1 MRPVSKLTPRMI
13 SNFCKVR
20 LSSVLS
26 PHETDRLRHY
36 LNDLLERRIFPPYC
50 KNHIDCAAVGQ
61 VTGIDEQ
68 RLFDVRSHIRPVFDA
83 MCRALA
89 DAGEPQFVP
98 GIVPR
103 EARYLP
109 PSSPPVI
116 PPAVQISIDGPT
128 EAPKRKRG
136 RPRKGEIRPIVAKPG
151 GGERKR
157 GPKPRE
163 IVEFPEAKWT
173 DWIETSSFSQM
184 LSLHMRRHGDS
195 AHHLSRAVSGE
206 DMSLD
211 AHLLGH
217 WIKGRR
223 SPQTSQSFALLNRIE
238 RRYRL
243 PMNYFSARLPHRTRA
258 VTGNRL
264 DDIEPSVRRR
274 LAWHLPD
281 NFRYRP
287 LVEQDEILQWVTN
300 TIITGATDYRKY
312 QAAASKQRYGI
323 RFRSIRNG
331 RIVGLTNPADTDAS
345 DAESDNP
352 AMPVSTLAPVHLE
365 QEMSDLIRFKTA
377 TLTSYGFQ
385 RNGVW
390 NDETSDQKVEH
401 LGLLFGAFIAKPDSP
416 VRGYGMSPKA
426 LTFAMLVIPSVW
438 DWYLQWREQRR
449 GFYTAWESDM
459 LVIGQSMV
467 REDTGWLR
475 QMPHLAER
483 LRPVPGLI
491 SEEDVARVQANWAGA
506 CDDLFRH
513 ARHREKEISR
523 VAKVHRDPFEPI
535 LAVLEADSPLGEYRK
550 ITEEILRLMPDE
562 RLYPKAKAEA
572 VRSFL
577 LLRLG
582 LHLGLRQKNLRELLI
597 CPKDRVPTIERHLE
611 NLKRG
616 ELRWSHR
623 DNGWE
628 VLIPAVA
635 FKNATSS
642 FFGSKPFR
650 LVLPDLGGLYDM
662 IDAWISRHRAVLIG
676 PADDPGT
683 FFVKSVKQTSA
694 SAAYNQTTFYEAWKL
709 TIQRYGIYNPYTG
722 RGAIKGLLPHGPHN
736 VRDVLA
742 THILK
747 QTGSYEQASYAIQD
761 TPEMVSQHYGRFLPQ
776 DKAALA
782 AQILNRVWEAA

>member
-1 MRPVSKLTPRMI
+1 MRPVPKLTPQMI
-13 SNFCKVR
+13 SSFCKVR
-20 LSSVLS
+20 LSPVLA
-26 PHETDRLRHY
+26 PLEVEPLKHY
-36 LNDLLERRIFPPYC
+36 LIDLLERRIFPPYS
-50 KNHIDCAAVGQ
+50 KNNIDCTKIAQ
-61 VTGIDEQ
+61 DTGIDAQ
-68 RLFDVRSHIRPVFDA
+68 RLFDFRSHIRPVFDA

-98 GIVPR
+98 GTISR

-116 PPAVQISIDGPT
+116 PAATQVPT
-128 EAPKRKRG
+128 NGLGDAPTRKRG
-136 RPRKGEIRPIVAKPG
+136 RPRKGEVGTISVKP
-151 GGERKR
+151 ETSQRKR
-157 GPKPRE
+157 GPKPKE

-173 DWIETSSFSQM
+173 EWTETSSFSQM

-195 AHHLSRAVSGE
+195 AYHLSRAISGE
-206 DMSLD
+206 DMILD
-211 AHLLGH
+211 AHVLEH
-217 WIKGRR
+217 WMTGRR

-243 PMNYFSARLPHRTRA
+243 PINYFSARLPHRTRA

-274 LAWHLPD
+274 LAWHIPD
-281 NFRYRP
+281 DFRFRP
-287 LVEQDEILQWVTN
+287 LAEQDEILEWVTK
-300 TIITGATDYRKY
+300 TIITGSTDYRKY
-312 QAAASKQRYGI
+312 QAAASKQRYGL

-331 RIVGLTNPADTDAS
+331 RVIGLVTTQGTD
-345 DAESDNP
+345 DSDNGTQTS
-352 AMPVSTLAPVHLE
+352 VSTLAPVQLE

-401 LGLLFGAFIAKPDSP
+401 LGLLFGAFIAKPDGP
-416 VRGYGMSPKA
+416 IRGYGMAPQA
-426 LTFAMLVIPSVW
+426 LTFAMLVMPSVW

-459 LVIGQSMV
+459 LIIGQSLV

-475 QMPHLAER
+475 QMPQLALR
-483 LRPVPGLI
+483 LKPVPGLI
-491 SEEDVARVQANWAGA
+491 SEEDVSRVQGNWTRA

-562 RLYPKAKAEA
+562 RLYPKATAEA

-623 DNGWE
+623 DSGWE

-650 LVLPDLGGLYDM
+650 LVLPNLGGLYDM
-662 IDAWISRHRAVLIG
+662 IDAWISRHRPVLIG

-722 RGAIKGLLPHGPHN
+722 RGAVKGLLPHGPHN